1 MEFIEGGG
9 ETPADGEVPGL
20 EVGAVDGV
28 AGEVEGAGDGEAFG
42 HAEAGYEDGFWSEGR
57 RGSI

>member
-1 MEFIEGGG
+1 MEGMG
-9 ETPADGEVPGL
+9 EAPTDREVVGL
-20 EVGAVDGV
+20 EVGADYGV
-28 AGEVEGAGDGEAFG
+28 ACAVEGAGDGETFG